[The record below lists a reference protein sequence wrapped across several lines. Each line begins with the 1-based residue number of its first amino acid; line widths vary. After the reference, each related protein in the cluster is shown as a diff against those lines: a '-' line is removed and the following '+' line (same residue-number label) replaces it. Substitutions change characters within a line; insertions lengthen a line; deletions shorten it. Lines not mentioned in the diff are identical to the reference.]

1 MVTAI
6 LQGSWQ
12 VWPYIQRIIKLEQS
26 KEDISDL
33 QMCPELLAALIG
45 TGELSVPFLNVFNDI
60 VIMML
65 EETPESS

>member
-45 TGELSVPFLNVFNDI
+45 IGELSVPFLNFFNDI

>member
-60 VIMML
+60 VTMML

>member
-12 VWPYIQRIIKLEQS
+12 VWPYIRRIIKLEQS

-45 TGELSVPFLNVFNDI
+45 TDELSVPFLNISNDI
-60 VIMML
+60 VMMML